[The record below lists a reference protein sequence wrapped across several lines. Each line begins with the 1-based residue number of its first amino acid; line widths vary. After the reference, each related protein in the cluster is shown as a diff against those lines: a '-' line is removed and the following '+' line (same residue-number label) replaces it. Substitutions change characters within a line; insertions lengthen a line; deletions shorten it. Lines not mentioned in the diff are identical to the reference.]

1 MFRVILADPP
11 WSFDDRLTMSE
22 VPRGAEAN
30 YPLLD
35 VRGIAALP
43 VADLALPDAILGLW
57 CPASLIADGL
67 AVMSGWGFDQKQVWE
82 WIKLAKDAQFPSDLA
97 FGMGRIGRNCSE
109 LLLVGTRG
117 SPYRHM
123 QSHSERTV
131 IVAPADLSLVAF
143 SAATQHSVK
152 PTQMHEAMERMF
164 PDGPFLEL
172 FARRPQEGWTCWGH
186 DITLRDIREDIAEY
200 LINTP
205 KEISMPVDPAPILR
219 PTVTRVR
226 SSVKGGV
233 DAPIAPRTLI
243 VGDNAEGKTAITQ
256 SIELAGSSAA
266 SDVQG
271 RPLVRD
277 VKLLADLS
285 APAALQAEVT
295 LSRGGPLMYGPRGD
309 RIAFP
314 LRDVRD
320 ALLGGADTMRSW
332 VLRLAASAVTEDQVL
347 AALRSAD
354 ADHFDV
360 LSARF
365 LAHRRSLPADATC
378 VDAIRAARD
387 NAQGK
392 ISALRAE
399 EVQAQGIVDFLARTA
414 ATATQ
419 EDLRAAEAAVVAA
432 AGGSAALLRG
442 DADRAVAAY
451 RSAKAALA
459 VAHGEAEARRQ
470 RVAELVGQI
479 PTDWMDPRW
488 QARAAWAHTL
498 HGVAAGLRDRAE
510 ARGGTTGCVCGAPD
524 VGVAAYAETVR
535 ITADVRDEAERA
547 KIAQAALDQAR
558 RDMQSSDLR
567 LAEIEGR
574 IGALRAQAEAALDAL
589 DAAQGKPDPIAAAQE
604 LARVRNA
611 LSDAARVSEARA
623 KLAEVQQDLD
633 TWDRTLRGLAATVE
647 ALVRQAT
654 AALEARVQRYMPP
667 DDAFAIALTDT
678 TCRMGL
684 RADFGVRTALSGA
697 EWTRMCLA
705 LAAVVV
711 EGQGDETP
719 VVLIPEE
726 RAWSAVALEGMMAAL
741 ATAPVQCVMT
751 STIEPRSC
759 PEGWTILRIADL
771 QPPAAPSEDTGRKP
785 RKPRRAKA
793 LPSTTAAPPSAAPPS
808 ATAPEVT
815 RLPSGL
821 EVVIDADLSYT
832 AARVPLEEDE

>member
-30 YPLLD
+30 YPLLNAQ
-35 VRGIAALP
+35 GIADLP
-43 VADLALPDAILGLW
+43 IADLALPDAILGLW

-82 WIKLAKDAQFPSDLA
+82 WIKLAKDAQFPADLA

-109 LLLVGTRG
+109 LMLVGTRG
-117 SPYRHM
+117 SPYRFM

-143 SAATQHSVK
+143 HEATRHSVK

-186 DITLRDIREDIAEY
+186 DITLRDIREDIADY
-200 LINTP
+200 LTNKAP
-205 KEISMPVDPAPILR
+205 NKEIPVSVDPSPIPR
-219 PTVTRVR
+219 PIVTRVR

-233 DAPIAPRTLI
+233 DAPISPRTLI
-243 VGDNAEGKTAITQ
+243 VGDNADGKTAITQ

-277 VKLLADLS
+277 AKQLQDLS
-285 APAALQAEVT
+285 APAPLQAEVT
-295 LSRGGPLMYGPRGD
+295 LSHGGPLMYGPRGD

-314 LRDVRD
+314 LRDVRE
-320 ALLGGADTMRSW
+320 ALLGGADTMRAW
-332 VLRLAASAVTEDQVL
+332 VLRLAAASVSEDQVL
-347 AALRSAD
+347 AALRAAD
-354 ADHFDV
+354 DANFDV

-365 LAHRRSLPADATC
+365 LAIRRALPADASC

-392 ISALRAE
+392 VSALRAE
-399 EVQAQGIVDFLARTA
+399 EVQSQGIVDFLARA
-414 ATATQ
+414 SATVTQ

-432 AGGSAALLRG
+432 SEVSVARLRI
-442 DADRAVAAY
+442 DADRAVSAFKT
-451 RSAKAALA
+451 AKADLA
-459 VAHGEAEARRQ
+459 VARGDAEARRQ
-470 RVAELVGQI
+470 RVSDLVAQI
-479 PTDWMDPRW
+479 PASWSDPRW
-488 QARAAWAHTL
+488 QARSAWAHTL

-510 ARGGTTGCVCGAPD
+510 ARGGCTGCVCGAEN
-524 VGVAAYAETVR
+524 VEAAAFAETVR
-535 ITADVRDEAERA
+535 LTADVRDEAERA

-558 RDMQSSDLR
+558 KDLQSADLR
-567 LAEIEGR
+567 VAEIEGR
-574 IGALRAQAEAALDAL
+574 IGALRVQAEAALDAL
-589 DAAQGKPDPIAAAQE
+589 DAAQGKPDPIAASQE

-611 LSDAARVSEARA
+611 LSDAAKIAEARA
-623 KLAEVQQDLD
+623 KLGAVQQDLD
-633 TWDRTLRGLAATVE
+633 LWQRTVRGLADAVE

-654 AALEARVQRYMPP
+654 TALEARVQRYLPP
-667 DDAFAIALTDT
+667 DDTFAIAITDT

-705 LAAVVV
+705 LAAVAV
-711 EGQGDETP
+711 EGQSAETP

-726 RAWSAVALEGMMAAL
+726 RAWSANALETMMAAL
-741 ATAPVQCVMT
+741 AAAPVQVVMT
-751 STIEPRSC
+751 STIEPKHC
-759 PEGWTILRIADL
+759 PEGWTILRMADL
-771 QPPAAPSEDTGRKP
+771 QPPAAQPEVTGRKP

-793 LPSTTAAPPSAAPPS
+793 TAADPAPVAS
-808 ATAPEVT
+808 TPEVT

-821 EVVIDADLSYT
+821 EVMIGADLSF
-832 AARVPLEEDE
+832 AAERVPLEGE